1 MHKCRLNVTFI
12 GVKTFFTY
20 LCRPNPLRVEPL
32 TIFIMRISNK
42 CIVSSL
48 ALITF
53 VSASAEGYQINTH
66 SAKQGGM
73 GHTGTALKLG
83 AESMFFNPAGLGF
96 SQKTLDLTGSFNA
109 LKPYASARNCKST
122 VMGNTTEFPA
132 KYDAHNNISTP
143 LLIGASFRIYDNL
156 QAGIAFYTPYGS
168 SINWTN
174 NWPGAELNQKVKLA
188 TYTIQPTFSY
198 RISPKLS
205 VGAGLMIT
213 WGSVDLYKGLISGT
227 TFDSV
232 LLPKLQSMG
241 MDVTPFGTTAPATIN
256 LNGKA
261 EVAFGFNAGVMYD
274 VSSKVTLGANFRSR
288 QLMKVKAGDAKVIYA
303 NKIAE
308 TALESTLG
316 LINEANFSAAMPLPW
331 VLTVGGSYRPTDR
344 WTLAADVALTGWK
357 TYKHLNIDFL
367 DEKVAAFSQHITK
380 DYRDAWCFRLGAQY
394 ALTHRFDLRF
404 GMMIDTTPVD
414 KHNYNPE
421 TPGMAKIEPSAGL
434 SFRPIE
440 RLSIDFS
447 LLYVAGLGAK
457 GASITHDDLLLKS
470 AGLPA
475 EKTFVADYRCNA
487 INAAIGVNYS
497 F

>member
-1 MHKCRLNVTFI
+1 
-12 GVKTFFTY
+12 
-20 LCRPNPLRVEPL
+20 
-32 TIFIMRISNK
+32 
-42 CIVSSL
+42 
-48 ALITF
+48 
-53 VSASAEGYQINTH
+53 
-66 SAKQGGM
+66 
-73 GHTGTALKLG
+73 
-83 AESMFFNPAGLGF
+83 
-96 SQKTLDLTGSFNA
+96 
-109 LKPYASARNCKST
+109 
-122 VMGNTTEFPA
+122 
-132 KYDAHNNISTP
+132 
-143 LLIGASFRIYDNL
+143 
-156 QAGIAFYTPYGS
+156 
-168 SINWTN
+168 
-174 NWPGAELNQKVKLA
+174 
-188 TYTIQPTFSY
+188 
-198 RISPKLS
+198 
-205 VGAGLMIT
+205 
-213 WGSVDLYKGLISGT
+213 
-227 TFDSV
+227 
-232 LLPKLQSMG
+232 MG

-440 RLSIDFS
+440 HLSIDFS